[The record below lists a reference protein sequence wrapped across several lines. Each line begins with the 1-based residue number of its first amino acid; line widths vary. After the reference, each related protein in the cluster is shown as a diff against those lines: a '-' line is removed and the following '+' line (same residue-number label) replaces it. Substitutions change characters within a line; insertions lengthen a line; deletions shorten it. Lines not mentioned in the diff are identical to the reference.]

1 MLNLKE
7 DLQKLVKGDVLDDV
21 KTIADHSHDASLLR
35 VVPELVI
42 FPKDGEDVK
51 NIIKYVNLHKKE
63 DLSLSITGRSAGSD
77 MAGGPLNESI
87 ILDFTKY
94 FKKEQVDIEA
104 LQAVVAPGVFYRDF
118 EEVTLPKHIT
128 YPVYPASK
136 QLAALGGMIMN
147 NSAGERTLR
156 YGQARDFVLELK
168 MVLADG
174 NEYLIKPLTMPEL
187 QQKIAQ
193 GDFEGELYKK
203 TYELVEKNYD
213 LIKKA
218 KPQVSKNSSGYALW
232 RILDKEKGIFDLTQL
247 FVGSQGTLGILTE
260 GKIRLIK
267 EPAFKKMIVA
277 FFKTWDDLPAVVNEV
292 LPFGPES
299 METFDDA
306 TLKLGIRFMPEI
318 AKKAHTALWKF
329 ASEFLPE
336 TWVGIKMLR
345 LPKLIVIIELAE
357 ESQSQIETKTAGI
370 VEKLKHF
377 KHIEFRILNNQKEE
391 DKYWVMRRES
401 FNLLRQ
407 HVRGKRTAPFIE
419 DFCIQPEKMP
429 EFLPKLLKIL
439 KDNGIKANIAG
450 HAGDGNYHIIP
461 LMDLTKES
469 ERAKI
474 VPVGQKVFSLI
485 KEYGGTITAEHND
498 GIIRTPYI
506 EQMFGAEVYGLF
518 KEVKQIFDPQN
529 IFNPGKKVG
538 GTTKYI
544 EDHISKE

>member
-1 MLNLKE
+1 
-7 DLQKLVKGDVLDDV
+7 
-21 KTIADHSHDASLLR
+21 
-35 VVPELVI
+35 
-42 FPKDGEDVK
+42 
-51 NIIKYVNLHKKE
+51 
-63 DLSLSITGRSAGSD
+63 
-77 MAGGPLNESI
+77 
-87 ILDFTKY
+87 
-94 FKKEQVDIEA
+94 
-104 LQAVVAPGVFYRDF
+104 
-118 EEVTLPKHIT
+118 
-128 YPVYPASK
+128 
-136 QLAALGGMIMN
+136 
-147 NSAGERTLR
+147 
-156 YGQARDFVLELK
+156 

-174 NEYLIKPLTMPEL
+174 NEYVIKPLTMPEL
-187 QQKIAQ
+187 KQKIAQ
-193 GDFEGELYKK
+193 GDFEGELYRKI
-203 TYELVEKNYD
+203 YELVDKNYD

-218 KPQVSKNSSGYALW
+218 KPQVTKNSSGYALW

-267 EPAFKKMIVA
+267 ELAFKKMIVA

-336 TWVGIKMLR
+336 TWVGIKMLG

-370 VEKLKHF
+370 VGKLKNF
-377 KHIEFRILNNQKEE
+377 KHIYFRILKNQKEE

-407 HVRGKRTAPFIE
+407 HVHGKRTAPFIE

-469 ERAKI
+469 ERSKI

-498 GIIRTPYI
+498 GIIRTPYV
-506 EQMFGAEVYGLF
+506 EEMFGSDVYNLF

-544 EDHISKE
+544 EEHISKE

>member
-1 MLNLKE
+1 MEN
-7 DLQKLVKGDVLDDV
+7 LVKY
-21 KTIADHSHDASLLR
+21 I
-35 VVPELVI
+35 
-42 FPKDGEDVK
+42 
-51 NIIKYVNLHKKE
+51 NLHKKE
-63 DLSLSITGRSAGSD
+63 DPTLSVTGRAAGSD

-94 FKKEQVDIEA
+94 FKKEEVDIEN
-104 LQAVVAPGVFYRDF
+104 LQARVGPGVFYRDF
-118 EEVTLPKHIT
+118 EEVTLPKHIS

-136 QLAALGGMIMN
+136 QLAAMGGIIMN

-156 YGQARDFVLELK
+156 YGQARDFVQELK
-168 MVLADG
+168 MVLSDG
-174 NEYLIKPLTMPEL
+174 NEYDIKPLSLDEL
-187 QQKIAQ
+187 KQKIAQ
-193 GDFEGELYKK
+193 GDFEGELYRK
-203 TYELVEKNYD
+203 TYELVEKNYG
-213 LIKKA
+213 LIMKA

-247 FVGSQGTLGILTE
+247 FVGSQGTLGLLTE
-260 GKIRLIK
+260 GRIRLVK
-267 EPAFKKMIVA
+267 EKLFEKMIVA

-292 LPFGPES
+292 LPFDPDS

-318 AKKAHTALWKF
+318 AKKAHTALLKF
-329 ASEFLPE
+329 AAEFLPE
-336 TWVGIKMLR
+336 TWIGIKMLG

-357 ESQSQIETKTAGI
+357 DNAEAIATKTAGI
-370 VEKLKHF
+370 TEKLKHF
-377 KHIEFRILNNQKEE
+377 KHINYRVLDNPKEE
-391 DKYWVMRRES
+391 EKYWVMRRES
-401 FNLLRQ
+401 FNLLRH
-407 HVRGKRTAPFIE
+407 HVHGKRTAPFVE
-419 DFCIQPEKMP
+419 DFCIKPEKMP

-439 KDNGIKANIAG
+439 KDAGIKANIAG

-474 VPVGQKVFSLI
+474 VPVATQVFTLI

-498 GIIRTPYI
+498 GIIRTPYLDL
-506 EQMFGAEVYGLF
+506 MFGTEITTLF

-538 GTTKYI
+538 GSLDYI
-544 EDHISKE
+544 NAHIAKD